1 MPRRI
6 YIYRSGTTDT
16 CALTADR
23 SDPRLPRGFGDSWR
37 LWMQIG
43 PLQAQGDRYGFD
55 IHAAVN
61 AMIANGYYLFTGSA
75 ALLRAP
81 ERTNRAPSDKRQSNA

>member
-16 CALTADR
+16 CALTADK
-23 SDPRLPRGFGDSWR
+23 SDPPLPRGSGDSWR

-43 PLQAQGDRYGFD
+43 PLQAQGHRYGFD
-55 IHAAVN
+55 IRAAVDAITVN
-61 AMIANGYYLFTGSA
+61 RYYLFTGSA
-75 ALLRAP
+75 ALLRAS
-81 ERTNRAPSDKRQSNA
+81 ERTIQTSPDKGQCNA